1 MAGVPSTEDRVR
13 PATFTTGAHQPF
25 LLDDPARAFRVEQ
38 GHLDLFAVELVRG
51 ARTSRRPFVTRVP
64 AGSMCFGVRPVAGEP
79 ASEAA
84 FGFLAVPSAGAVLA
98 EAERS
103 AIVSVEDF
111 DLDTTILIDD
121 WVFGLSE
128 FLTRGGRP
136 PPRGAWLVEADPD
149 VPYPAGAALSAYPS
163 SILWVSAD
171 QPMRFIGR
179 DDLVVAPGREL
190 APLSSRTWIEL
201 NTDGTVSAV
210 LTPTAAITGRVWPAL
225 DRFGAM
231 VLRYA
236 ALNREEDAGKARE
249 HHRAARR
256 VRYATE
262 AATVRD
268 LRSVLGAATDR
279 EAAADTDAR
288 TALEAAVDV
297 VARSMG
303 VTIEIPRRTEDE
315 DADLPRAVEA
325 LVRRSGVRTRCIE
338 LTPGWQRRDGPSFV
352 ATAAPGE
359 NGGGPRILAVLWN
372 GRNGYRAV
380 DPAAGRTFNV
390 GAREAAEIEDFGV
403 KLYAPLPDGV
413 RTGPGAIRHAL
424 RGRGRDLRTLLAMAM
439 LGGLTALATPILI
452 GRLLADVIPRVDV
465 PMWGTFLGA
474 LLVAALGATVFA
486 AVQTIAMLR
495 IEGRM
500 DEQLQAAVWSRL
512 LSLPARFF
520 RNFTAGDLADR
531 ANGMSEVRQLVAGAT
546 VTAFLGGLFSLFS
559 YALLF
564 WYSWR
569 LALCAGALVLVLAGV
584 TWFCARA
591 QMRHMR
597 VAFAAQGAIDGFVFQ
612 MITGLAKIRMAH
624 AENDALARWASRY
637 SKQKRAT
644 LAARRWS
651 AALDSFG
658 STFGPLA
665 TLVIF
670 AFIFQSLLG
679 KQQQPDFGLADFLSF
694 YAAFGQFSGAMI
706 ALTGAWTTLVAALPL
721 FERVRPILEAQ
732 PETAGDGADPGDLT
746 GRIEFANVSFRYLP
760 EAAHAI
766 DQVSFRVRPG
776 DYVAFVGPSGSGK
789 STIYRLL
796 LGFERPDSGAV
807 FFDDHD
813 LSSLDLP
820 AVRSR
825 MGVVLQDARLSA
837 VSIFQNIAGTAPIT
851 LEEAWEAARA
861 VGLDRDVR
869 SMPMGMH
876 TVLPEGGGG
885 LSGGQKQR
893 LLIARALARRP
904 RIMLFDEATSALDNR
919 TQAIV
924 QASLKKLGIT
934 RIVVAHRLSTVQDAD
949 RIFVMEGGRIVERG
963 KYDELMA
970 KGGAFAVLARRQMV

>member
-1 MAGVPSTEDRVR
+1 
-13 PATFTTGAHQPF
+13 
-25 LLDDPARAFRVEQ
+25 
-38 GHLDLFAVELVRG
+38 
-51 ARTSRRPFVTRVP
+51 
-64 AGSMCFGVRPVAGEP
+64 
-79 ASEAA
+79 
-84 FGFLAVPSAGAVLA
+84 
-98 EAERS
+98 
-103 AIVSVEDF
+103 
-111 DLDTTILIDD
+111 
-121 WVFGLSE
+121 
-128 FLTRGGRP
+128 
-136 PPRGAWLVEADPD
+136 
-149 VPYPAGAALSAYPS
+149 
-163 SILWVSAD
+163 
-171 QPMRFIGR
+171 
-179 DDLVVAPGREL
+179 
-190 APLSSRTWIEL
+190 
-201 NTDGTVSAV
+201 
-210 LTPTAAITGRVWPAL
+210 
-225 DRFGAM
+225 
-231 VLRYA
+231 
-236 ALNREEDAGKARE
+236 
-249 HHRAARR
+249 
-256 VRYATE
+256 
-262 AATVRD
+262 
-268 LRSVLGAATDR
+268 
-279 EAAADTDAR
+279 
-288 TALEAAVDV
+288 
-297 VARSMG
+297 
-303 VTIEIPRRTEDE
+303 
-315 DADLPRAVEA
+315 
-325 LVRRSGVRTRCIE
+325 
-338 LTPGWQRRDGPSFV
+338 
-352 ATAAPGE
+352 
-359 NGGGPRILAVLWN
+359 
-372 GRNGYRAV
+372 
-380 DPAAGRTFNV
+380 
-390 GAREAAEIEDFGV
+390 
-403 KLYAPLPDGV
+403 
-413 RTGPGAIRHAL
+413 
-424 RGRGRDLRTLLAMAM
+424 MAM

-637 SKQKRAT
+637 SEQKRAT
-644 LAARRWS
+644 LAAHWWS
-651 AALDSFG
+651 AVLDSFG

-813 LSSLDLP
+813 LSSLDSRPSAAAWGWCCKTP
-820 AVRSR
+820 ACRRSASSR
-825 MGVVLQDARLSA
+825 TSPAPPRSPWRKRGRRRGRSA
-837 VSIFQNIAGTAPIT
+837 STG
-851 LEEAWEAARA
+851 
-861 VGLDRDVR
+861 
-869 SMPMGMH
+869 
-876 TVLPEGGGG
+876 
-885 LSGGQKQR
+885 
-893 LLIARALARRP
+893 
-904 RIMLFDEATSALDNR
+904 TSAR
-919 TQAIV
+919 CRWAC
-924 QASLKKLGIT
+924 T
-934 RIVVAHRLSTVQDAD
+934 RCCPREGEDCPAD
-949 RIFVMEGGRIVERG
+949 RSSGC
-963 KYDELMA
+963 
-970 KGGAFAVLARRQMV
+970 